1 MISRIFRW
9 RSLKSRMTLFT
20 LAILLISIW
29 GLTFYI
35 SRMLQDDMQR
45 LLGEQQFSTATLL
58 AQEIDEELKSRL
70 NAMAQY
76 AKGRIAPSMLGDD
89 KALQERLEGSPA
101 LLSMFNAGIFATGV
115 DGVAIASVPAS
126 LGRTGVDYS
135 ERDSIAAA
143 IREGKASVS
152 QPAMGKRL
160 QTPVL
165 TISVP
170 IRDAAGKVIGAL
182 AGVTDLSRANFL
194 DKLSDGKYGKSG
206 GYLLF
211 SPQHKV
217 IVAATDKTRIM
228 QAAPAPGRNLML
240 DRYMQGY
247 EGFGVATSSFG
258 VPELSAAKQIPVTG
272 WFVAVT
278 LPTKE
283 AFAPIHAL
291 VQRVF
296 LSTLIFSLFAGTV
309 IWWLVRRM
317 LQRQF
322 APMVSASKMLATQS
336 VHTQPIQPLP
346 VTSQDEIGELIGSFN
361 ELLETLRL
369 RDDYLSRERQLSDDI
384 INALPVMFGM
394 FDATG
399 RCLRWNQRFKDL
411 TGYVDSEIA
420 IMQGPDFFSVEDRER
435 ISGAMQQVFRDGH
448 ASIELNLPVRNGQ
461 ALTVYYSGTRVM
473 LDGQPHLL
481 AVGLDITERRKI
493 ESDLGHERAILR
505 TLVDALP
512 DLVWLK
518 NTEGVYLGCNHRFE
532 QFFGASAAEI
542 IGKTDYDFVA
552 GELADFF
559 RQHDR
564 LAMEENGPLVN
575 EEEVAFACDGHRE
588 LLETTKVPMRDT
600 HGTLLGILGIGHDIT
615 QRKAAELELRQHQL
629 HLQELVEVRT
639 AALSRAK
646 DAAEAASRA
655 KSAFLS
661 NMSHELRTPMN
672 AIMGMTSIAL
682 RHSVDPV
689 LRDQLGKIDKAS
701 HHLLAVINDI
711 LDISKI
717 EAERLTLEQ
726 RSFKL
731 GEVLENLTSLI
742 GRKIEDK
749 GLQLRIDLSPD
760 ISGLTLHGDPLRLG
774 QILLNLTANAVKF
787 TEAGTV
793 TLRAALMEKSQS
805 DVLLR
810 FEVRDT
816 GIGISAD
823 DQLRLFT
830 AFEQA
835 DGSMTRRYGGTGL
848 GLAISKRL
856 AGLMGGDIGLES
868 QPGRGSTF
876 WFTVRLGNAP
886 AETCAARE
894 APDLNRQSAEENLL
908 KHYGGTRILL
918 AEDEPVNQEVSR
930 GLLEDV
936 GFAVDLAEDGTV
948 ALALARKNTY
958 DLILMDMQMPNLNG
972 VDATRLIRALPG
984 YGRTPILAM
993 TANAFDEDR
1002 QVCIN
1007 AGMNDHI
1014 GKPVSPDLLF
1024 ETLLNW
1030 LSKSRA

>member
-1 MISRIFRW
+1 MVTQLFRW
-9 RSLKSRMTLFT
+9 RSLKSRVTLFT

-70 NAMAQY
+70 NAMEQY
-76 AKGRIAPSMLGDD
+76 AKGRIDPFMLGNN

-101 LLSMFNAGIFATGV
+101 LLSMFNAGIFVTGV

-135 ERDSIAAA
+135 ERDSVSAA
-143 IREGKASVS
+143 IREGRASVS

-182 AGVTDLSRANFL
+182 AGVTDLNRSNFL

-206 GYLLF
+206 GYLLI

-228 QAAPAPGRNLML
+228 QPVPVSGRNIMH

-247 EGFGVATSSFG
+247 EGFGVANSSLG
-258 VPELSAAKQIPVTG
+258 VTELSAAKRIPVTR
-272 WFVAVT
+272 WFVVVT
-278 LPTKE
+278 LPTDE

-296 LSTLIFSLFAGTV
+296 LSTLIFSLLAGAV

-322 APMVSASKMLATQS
+322 APMVSASKALATQS
-336 VHTQPIQPLP
+336 VQVQPIQALP

-369 RDDYLSRERQLSDDI
+369 RDAYLSRERQLSDDI
-384 INALPVMFGM
+384 INALPVMFGL

-399 RCLRWNQRFKDL
+399 RCLRWNQRFKDV
-411 TGYVDSEIA
+411 TGYGDSEIA
-420 IMQGPDFFSVEDRER
+420 SMQGPDFFSGEDRQKV
-435 ISGAMQQVFRDGH
+435 SGAMQQVFRDGH
-448 ASIELNLPVRNGQ
+448 ASVELNLPDRDGQ
-461 ALTVYYSGTRVM
+461 VLTVYYSGTRVM

-481 AVGLDITERRKI
+481 AVGLDITEPRKV
-493 ESDLGHERAILR
+493 ESALSHERAILR

-532 QFFGASAAEI
+532 QFFGASAPEI

-552 GELADFF
+552 KELADFF
-559 RQHDR
+559 RKHDR
-564 LAMEENGPLVN
+564 LAMERNGPSVN

-588 LLETTKVPMRDT
+588 LLETTKVPMRDAE
-600 HGTLLGILGIGHDIT
+600 GTLLGVLGIGHDIT
-615 QRKAAELELRQHQL
+615 ERKAAELELQQHQL
-629 HLQELVEVRT
+629 HLQELVDVRT
-639 AALSRAK
+639 AALSKAK

-682 RHSVDPV
+682 RHAVDPK
-689 LRDQLGKIDKAS
+689 LRDQLGKIDNAS
-701 HHLLAVINDI
+701 QHLLAVINDI

-717 EAERLTLEQ
+717 EAERLSLEQ
-726 RSFKL
+726 RNFRL
-731 GEVLENLTSLI
+731 GDVLENLTSLI
-742 GRKIEDK
+742 EHKIEDK
-749 GLQLRIDLSPD
+749 GLKLRIDLSPE
-760 ISGLTLHGDPLRLG
+760 IPSLALNGDPMRLG

-787 TEAGTV
+787 TEVGTII
-793 TLRAALMEKSQS
+793 LCAALIEKSES

-816 GIGISAD
+816 GIGISPD
-823 DQLRLFT
+823 DQLRLFA

-835 DGSMTRRYGGTGL
+835 DGSMTRKYGGTGL
-848 GLAISKRL
+848 GLAISRRL
-856 AGLMGGDIGLES
+856 TNLMGGDIGLES
-868 QPGRGSTF
+868 QPGQGSTF
-876 WFTVRLGNAP
+876 WFTVRLGIAP
-886 AETCAARE
+886 AEDCAAQKVSNISR
-894 APDLNRQSAEENLL
+894 PSAEESLL
-908 KHYGGTRILL
+908 NHYGGTRILL

-936 GFAVDLAEDGTV
+936 GFVVDLAEDGAV

-958 DLILMDMQMPNLNG
+958 DLILMDIQMPNLNG
-972 VDATRLIRALPG
+972 VDATRHIRALPG
-984 YGRTPILAM
+984 YEHTPILAM

-1002 QVCIN
+1002 QICLD

-1014 GKPVSPDLLF
+1014 GKPVNPDRLF

-1030 LSKSRA
+1030 LSKARA